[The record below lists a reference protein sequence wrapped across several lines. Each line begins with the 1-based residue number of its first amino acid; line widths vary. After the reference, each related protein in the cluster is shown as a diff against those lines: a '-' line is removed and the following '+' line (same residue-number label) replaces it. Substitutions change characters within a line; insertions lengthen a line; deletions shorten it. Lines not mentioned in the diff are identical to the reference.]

1 MEIKGH
7 SAIITGGGSGLGAA
21 TARELA
27 KAGAKVGII
36 DVKREAAEAV
46 AKEIG
51 GAAAAADVTD
61 AASLEAAYE
70 SLRKAIGPARILVAC
85 AGVATGAKLI
95 GKDGKATPLDAFK
108 RTIDINLMG
117 TINCMRLT
125 AADAAALPALEDGE
139 RGVMI
144 GTASVAAF
152 EGQVGQGAYS
162 ASKGAIV
169 SITLT
174 FARELAREGIR
185 VNAISP
191 GLMDTPM
198 LAGLPDNVREALVA
212 TTLYPKRLGKPEE
225 YAALARHIV
234 ENRFLN
240 GSVIRFDGA
249 LRMAPR

>member
-27 KAGAKVGII
+27 KAGAKIGII
-36 DVKREAAEAV
+36 DLNGEHARKIASEL
-46 AKEIG
+46 G
-51 GAAAAADVTD
+51 GAAAEADVTN
-61 AASLEAAYE
+61 AGSLEAAYE

-95 GKDGKATPLDAFK
+95 GKDGKAPPLDAFR
-108 RTIDINLMG
+108 RTIEINLMG
-117 TINCMRLT
+117 TINAMRLT
-125 AADAAALPALEDGE
+125 AADAAALPPLDDGE

-152 EGQVGQGAYS
+152 EGQVGQCAYS

-174 FARELAREGIR
+174 LARELAREGIR

-198 LAGLPDNVREALVA
+198 LSGLPDPVREALVA

-225 YAALARHIV
+225 YASLARHIV

>member
-1 MEIKGH
+1 MQIKGH
-7 SAIITGGGSGLGAA
+7 SAIITGGGSGLGEA

-27 KAGAKVGII
+27 KAGAKVGVI
-36 DVKREAAEAV
+36 DINAGAAQKLAAELD
-46 AKEIG
+46 
-51 GAAAAADVTD
+51 GAAAVADVTD

-95 GKDGKATPLDAFK
+95 GKDGKATPLDAFR

-117 TINCMRLT
+117 TINAMRLT
-125 AADAAALPALEDGE
+125 AADAAALPPLDDGE

-152 EGQVGQGAYS
+152 EGQVGQCAYS

-169 SITLT
+169 SVTLT
-174 FARELAREGIR
+174 LARELAREGIR

-198 LAGLPDNVREALVA
+198 LASLPDPVREALVA
-212 TTLYPKRLGKPEE
+212 TTLYPKRLGKPGE

-234 ENRFLN
+234 ENTFLN

>member
-1 MEIKGH
+1 MRIEGH
-7 SAIITGGGSGLGAA
+7 GAIVTGGGSGLGAA

-27 KAGAKVGII
+27 RAGAKVAVI
-36 DVKREAAEAV
+36 DLNAENARSV
-46 AKEIG
+46 ADEIG
-51 GAAAAADVTD
+51 GVAAAADVTD
-61 AASLEAAYE
+61 AASMESAYATIR
-70 SLRKAIGPARILVAC
+70 SAIGPARILVAC

-95 GKDGKATPLDAFK
+95 GKDGRPTPLDAFR
-108 RTIDINLMG
+108 RTIEINLMG
-117 TINCMRLT
+117 TINCMRLS
-125 AADAAALPALEDGE
+125 AADAAALPPLEDGE

-152 EGQVGQGAYS
+152 EGQVGQCAYS

-174 FARELAREGIR
+174 LARELAREGIR

-198 LAGLPDNVREALVA
+198 MAGLPDNVRDALIA
-212 TTLYPKRLGKPEE
+212 TSVYPKRLGHAEE
-225 YAALARHIV
+225 YATLARHIV
-234 ENRFLN
+234 ENAFLN
-240 GSVIRFDGA
+240 GAVIRLDGA

>member
-1 MEIKGH
+1 MQIKGH
-7 SAIITGGGSGLGAA
+7 GAIVTGGGSGLGEAS
-21 TARELA
+21 ARELA
-27 KAGAKVGII
+27 KAGAKVAVI
-36 DVKREAAEAV
+36 DLNLGNAKRV
-46 AKEIG
+46 ADEIG
-51 GAAAAADVTD
+51 GVAVEGNVTS
-61 AASLEAAYE
+61 AASMEAAYE
-70 SLRKAIGPARILVAC
+70 TIRGAIGPARILIAC

-95 GKDGKATPLDAFK
+95 GKDGKATPLDAFR

-125 AADAAALPALEDGE
+125 AADAAALPPLEDGE

-152 EGQVGQGAYS
+152 EGQIGQCAYS

-174 FARELAREGIR
+174 LARELARDGIR

-198 LAGLPDNVREALVA
+198 MAGLPDNVREALVA
-212 TTLYPKRLGKPEE
+212 TSVYPKRLGHAVE

-234 ENRFLN
+234 ENTFLN
-240 GSVIRFDGA
+240 GSVIRLDGA

>member
-1 MEIKGH
+1 MEIKGL
-7 SAIITGGGSGLGAA
+7 SAIVTGGGSGLGAA

-27 KAGAKVGII
+27 KAGAKVGVI
-36 DVKREAAEAV
+36 DVKREAAESV

-51 GAAAAADVTD
+51 GAAAAGDVTD
-61 AASLEAAYE
+61 AASLEAAYDA
-70 SLRKAIGPARILVAC
+70 LRKAIGPARILVAC

-152 EGQVGQGAYS
+152 EGQVGQCAYS

-174 FARELAREGIR
+174 LARELAREGIR

-198 LAGLPDNVREALVA
+198 LAGLPENVREALVA

>member
-1 MEIKGH
+1 MQIKGH
-7 SAIITGGGSGLGAA
+7 SAIITGGGSGLGEA

-27 KAGAKVGII
+27 AAGAKVGVI
-36 DVKREAAEAV
+36 DINAGAAQKLAAELD
-46 AKEIG
+46 
-51 GAAAAADVTD
+51 GAAAVADVTD

-95 GKDGKATPLDAFK
+95 GKDGKATPLDAFR

-117 TINCMRLT
+117 TINAMRLT
-125 AADAAALPALEDGE
+125 AADAAALPPLDDGE

-152 EGQVGQGAYS
+152 EGQVGQCAYS

-169 SITLT
+169 SVTLT
-174 FARELAREGIR
+174 LARELAREGIR

-198 LAGLPDNVREALVA
+198 LASLPDPVREALVA
-212 TTLYPKRLGKPEE
+212 TTLYPKRLGKPGE

-234 ENRFLN
+234 ENTFLN

>member
-1 MEIKGH
+1 MELKGH
-7 SAIITGGGSGLGAA
+7 GAIVTGGGSGLGAA

-27 KAGAKVGII
+27 RAGARVGII
-36 DVKREAAEAV
+36 DLRKEEAEAV
-46 AKEIG
+46 AREVG
-51 GAAAAADVTD
+51 GALAVADVADAAA
-61 AASLEAAYE
+61 LEAAYE
-70 SLRKAIGPARILVAC
+70 VLRRALGPARVLIAC

-95 GKDGKATPLDAFK
+95 AKDGKATPLEVFR
-108 RTIDINLMG
+108 RTIEINLIG
-117 TINCMRLT
+117 TINCMRLS
-125 AADAAALPALEDGE
+125 AADAAALPPLDDGE

-152 EGQVGQGAYS
+152 EGQVGQCAYS
-162 ASKGAIV
+162 ASKGGIV

-174 FARELAREGIR
+174 LARELAREGIR

-198 LAGLPDNVREALVA
+198 MAGLPDTVREALIA
-212 TTLYPKRLGKPEE
+212 TTLYPKRLGKAEE
-225 YAALARHIV
+225 FAALARHIV

>member
-7 SAIITGGGSGLGAA
+7 SVIISGGGSGLGAA

-27 KAGAKVGII
+27 KAGARVGIV
-36 DVKREAAEAV
+36 DLNADAARRIAGEL
-46 AKEIG
+46 G
-51 GAAAAADVTD
+51 GASAQADVTD

-70 SLRKAIGPARILVAC
+70 SLRKAIGPARVLVAC
-85 AGVATGAKLI
+85 AGVATGAKLV
-95 GKDGKATPLDAFK
+95 GKDGKATPLDAFR
-108 RTIDINLMG
+108 RTIEINLIG
-117 TINCMRLT
+117 TINCMRLS
-125 AADAAALPALEDGE
+125 AADMAALPALDDGE

-152 EGQVGQGAYS
+152 EGQVGQCAYS
-162 ASKGAIV
+162 ASKGGIV
-169 SITLT
+169 ALTLT
-174 FARELAREGIR
+174 LARELAREGVR

-198 LAGLPDNVREALVA
+198 LAGLPDTVREALVA
-212 TTLYPKRLGKPEE
+212 TTVYPKRLGKPEE
-225 YAALARHIV
+225 YGALARHIV

>member
-1 MEIKGH
+1 MDIKGH
-7 SAIITGGGSGLGAA
+7 SAIVTGGGSGLGAA

-36 DVKREAAEAV
+36 DVKPEAAEAV
-46 AKEIG
+46 AKELG
-51 GAAAAADVTD
+51 GAAAACDVTD
-61 AASLEAAYE
+61 AASTEAAYE
-70 SLRKAIGPARILVAC
+70 KLREAIGPARILVAC
-85 AGVATGAKLI
+85 AGIATGAKLI

-117 TINCMRLT
+117 TINCMRLS
-125 AADAAALPALEDGE
+125 AADAAALPPLEDGE

-152 EGQVGQGAYS
+152 EGQVGQCAYA

-169 SITLT
+169 SITIAL
-174 FARELAREGIR
+174 ARELSREGIR
-185 VNAISP
+185 VNAIAP

-198 LAGLPDNVREALVA
+198 LASLPDPVREALVA
-212 TTLYPKRLGKPEE
+212 TTLYPKRLGHPEE

>member
-1 MEIKGH
+1 MQIKGH

-27 KAGAKVGII
+27 KAGAKVGLI
-36 DVKREAAEAV
+36 DVNADAARKLAGEL
-46 AKEIG
+46 G

-95 GKDGKATPLDAFK
+95 GKDGKATPLDAFR

-117 TINCMRLT
+117 TINAMRLT

-152 EGQVGQGAYS
+152 EGQVGQCAYA

-174 FARELAREGIR
+174 LARELAREGIR

-198 LAGLPDNVREALVA
+198 LAGLPDPVREALVA

-225 YAALARHIV
+225 YGALARHIV
-234 ENRFLN
+234 ENTFLN

>member
-1 MEIKGH
+1 MDIKGH

-27 KAGAKVGII
+27 KAGAKVGVI

-95 GKDGKATPLDAFK
+95 GKDGKASPLDAFK

-152 EGQVGQGAYS
+152 EGQVGQCAYS

-174 FARELAREGIR
+174 LARELAREGIR

-225 YAALARHIV
+225 YGALARHIV

>member
-1 MEIKGH
+1 MELKGH
-7 SAIITGGGSGLGAA
+7 GAIVTGGGSGLGAA

-27 KAGAKVGII
+27 RAGARVGII
-36 DVKREAAEAV
+36 DIRKEEAEAV
-46 AKEIG
+46 AREVG
-51 GAAAAADVTD
+51 GALAVADVADAAA
-61 AASLEAAYE
+61 LEAAYE
-70 SLRKAIGPARILVAC
+70 VLRRALGPARVLIAC

-95 GKDGKATPLDAFK
+95 AKDGKATPLEVFR
-108 RTIDINLMG
+108 RTIEINLIG
-117 TINCMRLT
+117 TINCMRLS
-125 AADAAALPALEDGE
+125 AADAAALPPLDDGE

-152 EGQVGQGAYS
+152 EGQVGQCAYS
-162 ASKGAIV
+162 ASKGGIV

-174 FARELAREGIR
+174 LARELAREGIR

-198 LAGLPDNVREALVA
+198 MAGLPDTVREALIA
-212 TTLYPKRLGKPEE
+212 TTLYPKRLGKAEE
-225 YAALARHIV
+225 FAALARHIV

>member
-7 SAIITGGGSGLGAA
+7 SAIVTGGGSGLGAA

-27 KAGAKVGII
+27 KAGAKVGVI

-51 GAAAAADVTD
+51 GAAAAGDVTD

-70 SLRKAIGPARILVAC
+70 KLRKSIGPARILVAC

-95 GKDGKATPLDAFK
+95 GKDGKATPLDAFR

-152 EGQVGQGAYS
+152 EGQVGQCAYS

-174 FARELAREGIR
+174 LARELAREGIR

-198 LAGLPDNVREALVA
+198 LSGLPDNVREALVA